1 MKLVKLAITVI
12 CLLVTHPSQS
22 HHSPASVY
30 IMTKVTTLDGTVTDF
45 RFINPHVRIHVD
57 VVNDDGQT
65 EEWIVEGGSPNVLLR
80 NGWSPDTFKPGDPIH
95 IFGNPPIKESSLFI
109 HMLKATLPEGKEL
122 FGEDANIESIERI
135 RRSRSR

>member
-1 MKLVKLAITVI
+1 MKHYSLPIAIFG
-12 CLLVTHPSQS
+12 LLISAPIQS

-30 IMTKVTTLDGTVTDF
+30 IMSELTTLDGTVTDF

-57 VVNDDGQT
+57 VINDKGET

-80 NGWSPDTFKPGDPIH
+80 NGWSPDTYKPGDPIH
-95 IFGNPPIKESSLFI
+95 IFGNPPLRESSLFI
-109 HMLKATLPEGKEL
+109 HMLRATLPDGKEIL
-122 FGEDANIESIERI
+122 GEDSNLEAIDRV